1 MEVLVTVLQLLV
13 ALGLL
18 NVWLVRFGKPSAWRG
33 AGAASMRD
41 EFAAY
46 GLPPWFMWLV
56 GFLKVTFAVLLI
68 VGIWVPPLTRPV
80 AIGVAILML
89 GAVLMHFNVRD
100 PLPRSVPALT
110 MLVLSLVVVAA
121 A

>member
-1 MEVLVTVLQLLV
+1 METVVIVLQV
-13 ALGLL
+13 VIALGLL
-18 NVWLVRFGKPSAWRG
+18 NVWIVRFGKPTAWRG
-33 AGAASMRD
+33 GGAASMRE
-41 EFAAY
+41 EFSAY

-68 VGIWVPPLTRPV
+68 AGIWVPSLARPA

-100 PLPRSVPALT
+100 PVKKSVPALT
-110 MLVLSLVVVAA
+110 VLVLSLIVAA